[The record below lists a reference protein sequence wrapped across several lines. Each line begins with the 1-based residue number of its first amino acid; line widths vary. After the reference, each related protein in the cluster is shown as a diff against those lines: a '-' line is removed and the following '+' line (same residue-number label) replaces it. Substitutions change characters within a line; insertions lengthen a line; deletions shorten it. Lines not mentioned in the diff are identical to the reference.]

1 VDLLLRT
8 TNVDGRAVLTVSG
21 EIDLE
26 TASRLGEELQAAMRD
41 VAPDMVVDLS
51 AVTFMDS
58 TGLKVLI
65 AAQLRAGLAGGGV
78 TLVGLRRA
86 VRRVFE
92 VTGVDDRFAIYAT
105 LEEALAGPTAAA
117 RAAAAPAAQDA
128 VG

>member
-1 VDLLLRT
+1 V
-8 TNVDGRAVLTVSG
+8 VTVSG

-26 TASRLGEELQAAMRD
+26 TASRLGEELQGAMRE
-41 VAPDMVVDLS
+41 VAPDVVVDLS

-65 AAQLRAGLAGGGV
+65 AAQLRAGLAGGGI

-86 VRRVFE
+86 VRRVFD
-92 VTGVDDRFAIYAT
+92 VTGVTDRFAVHDT
-105 LEEALAGPTAAA
+105 LEDALAALTAAA
-117 RAAAAPAAQDA
+117 PPAHDA

>member
-8 TNVDGRAVLTVSG
+8 TNVDGRAVVTVSG

-26 TASRLGEELQAAMRD
+26 TASRLGEELQGAMRD
-41 VAPDMVVDLS
+41 VAPDLVVDLS

-65 AAQLRAGLAGGGV
+65 AAQLRAGLAGGGI

-92 VTGVDDRFAIYAT
+92 VTGLDDQFAVHDT
-105 LEEALAGPTAAA
+105 LEDALAAPTVG
-117 RAAAAPAAQDA
+117 AAPAQDA